1 MEKWYESESER
12 QNINGKQGK
21 NIESGDP
28 QKDFKES
35 RKILVPT
42 TYETDNLNLRR
53 NSTSDRT
60 DRLLILG
67 DFGRFQRVS
76 PFSWGILSFPCKSP
90 QMGRN
95 LNLSPESPLFPP
107 IWVSFPSVFN
117 ELSPVE
123 VSVRQ
128 EDENLSEGRIQSQ
141 EVGFSCFPLS
151 FVYDWNKNNSIV
163 INNVQSSEQYW
174 KIIYIFAMLN
184 ES

>member
-95 LNLSPESPLFPP
+95 LNLSPESPLFPRFGSHSP
-107 IWVSFPSVFN
+107 LFSTNSLLLRSLFVRRMRTSQRGGFS
-117 ELSPVE
+117 LRRSDSPVFL
-123 VSVRQ
+123 SV
-128 EDENLSEGRIQSQ
+128 LSMIGIKIIQS
-141 EVGFSCFPLS
+141 
-151 FVYDWNKNNSIV
+151 
-163 INNVQSSEQYW
+163 
-174 KIIYIFAMLN
+174 
-184 ES
+184 